1 MPKSLELAEASQRQP
16 FLRLTMFGREN
27 CLVVDG
33 LLDVGHE
40 QVDVLRRRQSRL
52 LALLVHPQVLPG
64 NVQQAR

>member
-1 MPKSLELAEASQRQP
+1 
-16 FLRLTMFGREN
+16 MFGREN